1 MMNNR
6 DKALLSIIRDTFF
19 VIFYSK
25 FGFMVYTDV
34 WLNVYISEI
43 VSEYLVFDSG
53 VNMQD

>member
-6 DKALLSIIRDTFF
+6 DKALLTIIRDTFF
-19 VIFYSK
+19 VIYSK